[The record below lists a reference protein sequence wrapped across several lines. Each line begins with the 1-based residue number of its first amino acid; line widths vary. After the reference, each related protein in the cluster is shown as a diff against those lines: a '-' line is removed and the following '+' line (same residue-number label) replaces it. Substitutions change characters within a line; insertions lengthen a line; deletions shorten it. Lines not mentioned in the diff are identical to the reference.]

1 MKKRAPAKRDV
12 SGVITG
18 VALRYVRDSAGDEG
32 VAAVLS
38 AAREER
44 TVADLE
50 DPTAWSTDAA
60 TVALLG
66 AAGRVLGDPEI
77 SRHVGAAI
85 VRQYEWTA
93 DGERMRPAD
102 LLGRLS
108 AESAGLMPIA
118 PMVVAEGGD
127 ERVVVEV
134 TTRPRRG
141 AAPGAL
147 RPHQGPPREVPAVLG
162 LGRGAVVE
170 EQCQARGRSA
180 AATGWSGASARA
192 SPPTAPPRLGRRRR
206 PGPRGASRRSS
217 PCRTSSGGPPSVWR
231 RSTPPPPS

>member
-1 MKKRAPAKRDV
+1 M
-12 SGVITG
+12 
-18 VALRYVRDSAGDEG
+18 
-32 VAAVLS
+32 AAVLS

-102 LLGRLS
+102 LAVGC
-108 AESAGLMPIA
+108 
-118 PMVVAEGGD
+118 
-127 ERVVVEV
+127 
-134 TTRPRRG
+134 RPR
-141 AAPGAL
+141 
-147 RPHQGPPREVPAVLG
+147 VPASCPSP
-162 LGRGAVVE
+162 RWWWP
-170 EQCQARGRSA
+170 R
-180 AATGWSGASARA
+180 AATSGWW
-192 SPPTAPPRLGRRRR
+192 
-206 PGPRGASRRSS
+206 
-217 PCRTSSGGPPSVWR
+217 WR
-231 RSTPPPPS
+231 